1 MNLYVQFSDDTMQTI
16 ISLFGGPQDPSEY
29 PNQDVIDS
37 TDPRYVAYY
46 NSMPASFRP
55 YLPSPT

>member
-1 MNLYVQFSDDTMQTI
+1 MNLYVQFSDDTMQVIT
-16 ISLFGGPQDPSEY
+16 SLFSGPQDPAEY
-29 PNQDVIDS
+29 PNQDVIAS

-46 NSMPASFRP
+46 YSMPEWFRP